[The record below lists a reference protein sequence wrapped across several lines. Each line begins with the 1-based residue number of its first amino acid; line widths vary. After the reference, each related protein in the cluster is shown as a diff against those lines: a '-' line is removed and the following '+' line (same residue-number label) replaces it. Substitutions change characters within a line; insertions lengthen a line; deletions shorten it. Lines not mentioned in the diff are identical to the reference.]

1 MPLGPHILWP
11 ETATKSTPSACTSS
25 FMCGA
30 ACAASQTKIAPCSCA
45 HGDELVER
53 VDRPER
59 VRDEAGRDDPDVPL
73 ARDRVEAGEVE
84 LAVLVERQEAQ
95 LGARLP
101 RDVLPRDEVRVVL
114 ELGDDDEVARLEV
127 PEPPRVRDEVD
138 RLGRVAD
145 EDDLARRRRVEEGAR
160 ALARVLEALGRALG
174 ELVDA
179 AMDVRVRRLVEV
191 VHRLEHLARLLRAR
205 GRIEEGERLAV
216 ELLLEDREIRAQR
229 PRVKLRSVSLRPR
242 DHGKRAHIASLICSG
257 HSETWRWPEAAQHH
271 GSSGLAR
278 GRAARRRS
286 SRRARC
292 SSSASRSSARRST
305 RPATRRGRPSRSPRR
320 SRSSAPSSGAS
331 REGGQIAPAVQ
342 PPPVATSTS

>member
-11 ETATKSTPSACTSS
+11 ETARKSTPSACTSS

-45 HGDELVER
+45 HGTSLSSELIVPSEFET
-53 VDRPER
+53 RP
-59 VRDEAGRDDPDVPL
+59 VATTLDVAL

-84 LAVLVERQEAQ
+84 LAVLVEREEAQ

-114 ELGDDDEVARLEV
+114 ELGDDDEVAGLEV

-145 EDDLARRRRVEEGAR
+145 EDDLAHVDGALR
-160 ALARVLEALGRALG
+160 KARVRSRACSSALGRALG

-179 AMDVRVRRLVEV
+179 AMDVRVRRLVEA

-216 ELLLEDREIRAQR
+216 ELLLEDREIRAQ
-229 PRVKLRSVSLRPR
+229 
-242 DHGKRAHIASLICSG
+242 G
-257 HSETWRWPEAAQHH
+257 
-271 GSSGLAR
+271 
-278 GRAARRRS
+278 
-286 SRRARC
+286 
-292 SSSASRSSARRST
+292 
-305 RPATRRGRPSRSPRR
+305 PSRQ
-320 SRSSAPSSGAS
+320 AS
-331 REGGQIAPAVQ
+331 
-342 PPPVATSTS
+342 